1 MSTRSVRLDEEA
13 ENALDDIVG
22 RTGLS
27 ISDAIKQGLVAYR
40 EIALQTAVKKPSDF
54 FDYFDLG
61 EGGYSNTSA
70 RESKKILR
78 EKIRSK
84 VSRSGK

>member
-13 ENALDDIVG
+13 ENALEEIVNC
-22 RTGLS
+22 TGMS

-40 EIALQTAVKKPSDF
+40 QIAMETVTKQPAEFFKK
-54 FDYFDLG
+54 FDLG
-61 EGGYSNTSA
+61 KGGYSIGDA
-70 RESKKILR
+70 RQSKLLLK

-84 VSRSGK
+84 RPKKA